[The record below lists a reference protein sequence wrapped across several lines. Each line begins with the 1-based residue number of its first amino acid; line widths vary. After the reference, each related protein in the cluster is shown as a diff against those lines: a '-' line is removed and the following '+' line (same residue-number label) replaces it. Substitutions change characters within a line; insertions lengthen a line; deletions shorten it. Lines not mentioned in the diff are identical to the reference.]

1 MQQLWLPLTSKMKL
15 PIVLVYL
22 TALIVGLSYGM
33 HNPIVPVFSKEIIG
47 ASYVELGI
55 IGFTN
60 FLPYMF
66 IPLFVGILLDK
77 FNNGL
82 LLSAGIALNSA
93 SVYLLSISQSVP
105 EVAFFRALTGVSH
118 AFFWPP
124 CERII
129 THVETPE
136 NRVKSIARFMGFFVG
151 GLMIGPLIGTF
162 LLENLDVGFRILF
175 QFSTYAVAIA
185 IITGLLL
192 SKYGKTTQHS
202 VINFGSIKQITKFPI
217 IVLLLIFCSASF
229 GTFLTIYPAFMN
241 DRSISSVNIELL
253 FFIFGISR
261 LVTLAF
267 VGPLAK
273 RTFHSLIAT
282 ILSIAFGMLIVFYS
296 FTFEM
301 FTIAMLIMGFGFTI
315 YFPLTFEIIM
325 RKAKKK
331 FSGGLI
337 GAYEATFGIGW
348 ATGPLFA
355 GIVSD
360 IFSKDAPYFAFF
372 VIGIIITVII
382 ILKRNNLQLQWN
394 QNLES

>member
-1 MQQLWLPLTSKMKL
+1 MKL
-15 PIVLVYL
+15 PILLVYL

-47 ASYVELGI
+47 ASYFELGI
-55 IGFTN
+55 IGLTN

-82 LLSAGIALNSA
+82 LLSAGITLNTA
-93 SVYLLSISQSVP
+93 SIYLLSISQSVP
-105 EVAFFRALTGVSH
+105 EIAFFRALTGMAH

-129 THVETPE
+129 SQVEDPE

-162 LLENLDVGFRILF
+162 LLENLDVTYRILF
-175 QFSTYAVAIA
+175 QYSTYAIAIA
-185 IITGLLL
+185 IITSLLL

-202 VINFGSIKQITKFPI
+202 TISLGSIKQMTKFPV
-217 IVLLLIFCSASF
+217 IVIMLIFCSTAF

-241 DRSISSVNIELL
+241 DRSISESNIELL

-267 VGPLAK
+267 VGPLQR

-282 ILSIAFGMLIVFYS
+282 ILSIAAGMLVVFYS

-325 RKAKKK
+325 RKSQKK

-348 ATGPLFA
+348 AAGPLFA
-355 GIVSD
+355 GIVAEA
-360 IFSKDAPYFAFF
+360 FGKDTPYLGFF
-372 VIGIIITVII
+372 VIGIIVTL
-382 ILKRNNLQLQWN
+382 ILVLNRKKLQIQWN
-394 QNLES
+394 QNL

>member
-1 MQQLWLPLTSKMKL
+1 MKI
-15 PIVLVYL
+15 PILLVYL

-47 ASYVELGI
+47 ASYLELGI
-55 IGFTN
+55 IGLTN

-66 IPLFVGILLDK
+66 IPLFVGVLLDK

-82 LLSAGIALNSA
+82 LLSAGIVLNTA

-105 EVAFFRALTGVSH
+105 EIAFFRALTGMAH

-129 THVETPE
+129 THVESPE

-162 LLENLDVGFRILF
+162 LLENLDVTYRILF
-175 QFSTYAVAIA
+175 QYSTYAIAIA
-185 IITGLLL
+185 IITGLML

-202 VINFGSIKQITKFPI
+202 VISFGSLKQITKFPI
-217 IVLLLIFCSASF
+217 IVMILIFCSSAF

-241 DRSISSVNIELL
+241 DRSISESNIELL

-261 LVTLAF
+261 LATLAF
-267 VGPLAK
+267 VGPLEK
-273 RTFHSLIAT
+273 RMFHSLVAT
-282 ILSIAFGMLIVFYS
+282 ILSIAFGMLVVFYS
-296 FTFEM
+296 TTFEM

-325 RKAKKK
+325 RKSQKK

-348 ATGPLFA
+348 AAGPLFA
-355 GIVSD
+355 GIVSQ
-360 IFSKDAPYFAFF
+360 IFDKDTPYLGFF
-372 VIGIIITVII
+372 VIGIIVTLII
-382 ILKRNNLQLQWN
+382 ILKRNKLQVQWN
-394 QNLES
+394 PSD

>member
-1 MQQLWLPLTSKMKL
+1 MKL
-15 PIVLVYL
+15 PILLVYL

-33 HNPIVPVFSKEIIG
+33 HNPIVPVFSKEVIG

-55 IGFTN
+55 IGLTN

-82 LLSAGIALNSA
+82 LLSAGIAVNTA
-93 SVYLLSISQSVP
+93 SVYLLSVSQSVP
-105 EVAFFRALTGVSH
+105 EVAFFRALTGIAH

-129 THVETPE
+129 SQVEEPE
-136 NRVKSIARFMGFFVG
+136 RRVKSIAKFMGFFVG
-151 GLMIGPLIGTF
+151 GLMTGPLIGTF
-162 LLENLDVGFRILF
+162 LLENFDVTYRILF
-175 QFSTYAVAIA
+175 QYSTYAIAIA

-202 VINFGSIKQITKFPI
+202 TISFDSIKHITKFPV
-217 IVLLLIFCSASF
+217 IVLMLVFCSTAF

-241 DRSISSVNIELL
+241 DRGISESNIELL

-267 VGPLAK
+267 VGPLEK
-273 RTFHSLIAT
+273 RTFHSLVAT
-282 ILSIAFGMLIVFYS
+282 IVSIAVGMLVVFYS
-296 FTFEM
+296 ATFEM

-325 RKAKKK
+325 RNVQKK

-348 ATGPLFA
+348 AAGPLFA
-355 GIVSD
+355 GIVSHV
-360 IFSKDAPYFAFF
+360 FGKDAPYLGFF
-372 VIGIIITVII
+372 VIGLIVTGIIV
-382 ILKRNNLQLQWN
+382 LKRNKLQIQWK
-394 QNLES
+394 QNI

>member
-1 MQQLWLPLTSKMKL
+1 MKL
-15 PIVLVYL
+15 PILLVYL

-47 ASYVELGI
+47 ASYFELGI
-55 IGFTN
+55 IGLTN

-82 LLSAGIALNSA
+82 LLSAGITLNTA
-93 SVYLLSISQSVP
+93 SIYLLSISQSVP
-105 EVAFFRALTGVSH
+105 EIAFFRALTGMAH

-129 THVETPE
+129 SQVEDPE

-162 LLENLDVGFRILF
+162 LLENLDVTYRILF
-175 QFSTYAVAIA
+175 QYSTYAIAIA
-185 IITGLLL
+185 IITSLLL

-202 VINFGSIKQITKFPI
+202 TIAFGSIKQMTKFPV
-217 IVLLLIFCSASF
+217 IVIMLIFCSTAF

-241 DRSISSVNIELL
+241 DRSISESNIELL

-261 LVTLAF
+261 LATLAF
-267 VGPLAK
+267 VGPLQR

-282 ILSIAFGMLIVFYS
+282 ILSIAAGMLVVFYS

-325 RKAKKK
+325 RKSQKK

-348 ATGPLFA
+348 AAGPLFA
-355 GIVSD
+355 GIVAEA
-360 IFSKDAPYFAFF
+360 FGKDTPYLGFF
-372 VIGIIITVII
+372 VIGIIVTL
-382 ILKRNNLQLQWN
+382 ILVLNRKKLQIQWN
-394 QNLES
+394 QNL

>member
-1 MQQLWLPLTSKMKL
+1 MKL
-15 PIVLVYL
+15 PILLVYL

-47 ASYVELGI
+47 ASYFELGI
-55 IGFTN
+55 IGLTN

-82 LLSAGIALNSA
+82 LLSAGIALNTA
-93 SVYLLSISQSVP
+93 SIYLLSISQSVP
-105 EVAFFRALTGVSH
+105 EIAFFRALTGMAH

-129 THVETPE
+129 SQVEDPE

-151 GLMIGPLIGTF
+151 GLIIGPF
-162 LLENLDVGFRILF
+162 LLENLDVTYRILF
-175 QFSTYAVAIA
+175 QYSTYAIAIA
-185 IITGLLL
+185 IITSLLL

-202 VINFGSIKQITKFPI
+202 TIAFGSIKQMTKFPV
-217 IVLLLIFCSASF
+217 IVIMLIFCSTAF

-241 DRSISSVNIELL
+241 DRSISESNIELL

-267 VGPLAK
+267 IGPLQR

-282 ILSIAFGMLIVFYS
+282 ILSIAAGMLVVFYS

-325 RKAKKK
+325 RKSQKK

-348 ATGPLFA
+348 AAGPLFA
-355 GIVSD
+355 GIVAEA
-360 IFSKDAPYFAFF
+360 FGKDTPYLGLF
-372 VIGIIITVII
+372 VIGIIVTL
-382 ILKRNNLQLQWN
+382 ILVLNRKKLQIQWN
-394 QNLES
+394 QNL

>member
-1 MQQLWLPLTSKMKL
+1 MKL
-15 PIVLVYL
+15 PILLVYL

-33 HNPIVPVFSKEIIG
+33 HNPIVPVFSKEVIG
-47 ASYVELGI
+47 ASYFELGI
-55 IGFTN
+55 IGLTN

-82 LLSAGIALNSA
+82 LLSAGIAVNTA

-105 EVAFFRALTGVSH
+105 EVAFFRALTGIAH

-129 THVETPE
+129 SQVEEPE
-136 NRVKSIARFMGFFVG
+136 RRVKSIAKFMGFFVG
-151 GLMIGPLIGTF
+151 GLMTGPLIGTF
-162 LLENLDVGFRILF
+162 LLENFDVTYRILF
-175 QFSTYAVAIA
+175 QYSTYTIAIA

-202 VINFGSIKQITKFPI
+202 TISFGSIKHITKFPV
-217 IVLLLIFCSASF
+217 IVLMLIFCSTAF

-241 DRSISSVNIELL
+241 DRGISESNIELL

-261 LVTLAF
+261 LVTLVF
-267 VGPLAK
+267 VGPLEK
-273 RTFHSLIAT
+273 RTFHSLVAT
-282 ILSIAFGMLIVFYS
+282 IVSIAVGMLVVFYS
-296 FTFEM
+296 ATFEM

-325 RKAKKK
+325 RNVQKK

-348 ATGPLFA
+348 AAGPLFA
-355 GIVSD
+355 GIVSHV
-360 IFSKDAPYFAFF
+360 FGKDAPYLGFF
-372 VIGIIITVII
+372 VIGLIVTGIIV
-382 ILKRNNLQLQWN
+382 LKRNKLQIQWK
-394 QNLES
+394 QNI

>member
-1 MQQLWLPLTSKMKL
+1 MKL
-15 PIVLVYL
+15 PILLVYL

-33 HNPIVPVFSKEIIG
+33 HNPIVPVFSKEVIG
-47 ASYVELGI
+47 ASYFELGI
-55 IGFTN
+55 IGLTN

-82 LLSAGIALNSA
+82 LLSAGIAVNTA
-93 SVYLLSISQSVP
+93 SVYLLSVSQSVP
-105 EVAFFRALTGVSH
+105 EVAFFRALTGIAH

-129 THVETPE
+129 SQVEEPE
-136 NRVKSIARFMGFFVG
+136 RRVKSIAKFMGFFVG
-151 GLMIGPLIGTF
+151 GLMTGPLIGTF
-162 LLENLDVGFRILF
+162 LLENFDVTYRILF
-175 QFSTYAVAIA
+175 QYSTYTIAIA

-202 VINFGSIKQITKFPI
+202 TISFVSIKHITKFPV
-217 IVLLLIFCSASF
+217 IVLMLIFCSTAF

-241 DRSISSVNIELL
+241 DRGISESNIELL

-261 LVTLAF
+261 LITLAF
-267 VGPLAK
+267 VGPLEK
-273 RTFHSLIAT
+273 RTFHSLVAT
-282 ILSIAFGMLIVFYS
+282 IVSIAVGMLVVFYS
-296 FTFEM
+296 ATFEM

-325 RKAKKK
+325 RNVQKK

-348 ATGPLFA
+348 AAGPLFA
-355 GIVSD
+355 GIVSHV
-360 IFSKDAPYFAFF
+360 FGKDAPYLGFF
-372 VIGIIITVII
+372 VIGLIVTGIIV
-382 ILKRNNLQLQWN
+382 LKRNKLQIQWK
-394 QNLES
+394 QNI

>member
-105 EVAFFRALTGVSH
+105 EVAFFRALTGVAH

-202 VINFGSIKQITKFPI
+202 VINFSSIKQITKFPI
-217 IVLLLIFCSASF
+217 IVLMLIFCSASF

-355 GIVSD
+355 GIVAD

-372 VIGIIITVII
+372 VIGIIVTVII

>member
-1 MQQLWLPLTSKMKL
+1 MKL
-15 PIVLVYL
+15 PILLVYL

-47 ASYVELGI
+47 ASYFELGV
-55 IGFTN
+55 IGLTN

-82 LLSAGIALNSA
+82 LLSAGITLNTA
-93 SVYLLSISQSVP
+93 SIYLLSISQSVP
-105 EVAFFRALTGVSH
+105 EIAFFRALTGMAH

-129 THVETPE
+129 SQVEDPE

-162 LLENLDVGFRILF
+162 LLENLDVTYRILF
-175 QFSTYAVAIA
+175 QYSTYAIAIA
-185 IITGLLL
+185 IITSLLL

-202 VINFGSIKQITKFPI
+202 TISLGSIKQMTKFPV
-217 IVLLLIFCSASF
+217 IVIMLIFCSTAF

-241 DRSISSVNIELL
+241 DRSISESNIELL

-267 VGPLAK
+267 VGPLQR

-282 ILSIAFGMLIVFYS
+282 ILSIAAGMLVVFYS

-325 RKAKKK
+325 RKSQKK

-348 ATGPLFA
+348 AAGPLFA
-355 GIVSD
+355 GIVAEA
-360 IFSKDAPYFAFF
+360 FGKDTPYLGFF
-372 VIGIIITVII
+372 VIGIMVTGMI
-382 ILKRNNLQLQWN
+382 ILNRKKLQIQWN
-394 QNLES
+394 QSL

>member
-1 MQQLWLPLTSKMKL
+1 MKL
-15 PIVLVYL
+15 PIILVYL

-47 ASYVELGI
+47 ASYFELGI
-55 IGFTN
+55 IGMTN

-66 IPLFVGILLDK
+66 IPLFVGVLLDR

-82 LLSAGIALNSA
+82 LLSAGIALNTA
-93 SVYLLSISQSVP
+93 SVYLLSISQTVP
-105 EVAFFRALTGVSH
+105 EVALYRALTGVAH

-129 THVETPE
+129 SHIESPE
-136 NRVKSIARFMGFFVG
+136 RRVKSIARFMGFFVG

-162 LLENLDVGFRILF
+162 LLEDLDVTYRILF
-175 QFSTYAVAIA
+175 QFSMYAVAIA
-185 IITGLLL
+185 IVTGLLL

-202 VINFGSIKQITKFPI
+202 TISLGSIKQITKFPTI
-217 IVLLLIFCSASF
+217 ILMLIFCSASF

-241 DRSISSVNIELL
+241 DRSISGTNIELL
-253 FFIFGISR
+253 FFVFGISR
-261 LVTLAF
+261 LITLAF
-267 VGPLAK
+267 VGPLGK
-273 RTFHSLIAT
+273 RTFQSLVAT
-282 ILSIAFGMLIVFYS
+282 ILSISVGMLIVFYS
-296 FTFEM
+296 HTFEM

-325 RKAKKK
+325 RKAQKK

-355 GIVSD
+355 GIVSE
-360 IFSKDAPYFAFF
+360 FFGNDAPYLAFF
-372 VIGIIITVII
+372 VIGLIVTGIIIFNKNK
-382 ILKRNNLQLQWN
+382 LKLQWN
-394 QNLES
+394 QNL

>member
-1 MQQLWLPLTSKMKL
+1 MKL
-15 PIVLVYL
+15 PIILVYL

-33 HNPIVPVFSKEIIG
+33 HNPIVPIFSKEIIG
-47 ASYVELGI
+47 ASYFELGI
-55 IGFTN
+55 IGMTN

-66 IPLFVGILLDK
+66 IPLFVGVLLDR

-82 LLSAGIALNSA
+82 LLSAGIALNTA
-93 SVYLLSISQSVP
+93 SVYLLSISQTVP
-105 EVAFFRALTGVSH
+105 EVALYRALTGVAH

-129 THVETPE
+129 SHVEPPE
-136 NRVKSIARFMGFFVG
+136 RRVKSIARFMGFFVG

-162 LLENLDVGFRILF
+162 LLEDLDVTYRILF
-175 QFSTYAVAIA
+175 QFSMYAVAIA
-185 IITGLLL
+185 IVTGLLL

-202 VINFGSIKQITKFPI
+202 TISLGSIKQITKFPT
-217 IVLLLIFCSASF
+217 IVLMLIFCSASF

-241 DRSISSVNIELL
+241 DRSISGTNIELL

-261 LVTLAF
+261 LITLAF
-267 VGPLAK
+267 VGPLGR
-273 RTFHSLIAT
+273 RTFHSLVAT
-282 ILSIAFGMLIVFYS
+282 ILSISVGMLIVFYS
-296 FTFEM
+296 HTFEM

-325 RKAKKK
+325 RKAQKK

-355 GIVSD
+355 GIISEFFGNDV
-360 IFSKDAPYFAFF
+360 PYLAFF
-372 VIGIIITVII
+372 VLGLIVTAIIIFNKNK
-382 ILKRNNLQLQWN
+382 LKLQWN
-394 QNLES
+394 QNL

>member
-1 MQQLWLPLTSKMKL
+1 MKL
-15 PIVLVYL
+15 PILLVYL

-33 HNPIVPVFSKEIIG
+33 HNPIVPVFSKEVIG
-47 ASYVELGI
+47 ASYFELGI
-55 IGFTN
+55 IGLTN

-82 LLSAGIALNSA
+82 LLSAGIALNTA
-93 SVYLLSISQSVP
+93 SIYLLSVSQSVP
-105 EVAFFRALTGVSH
+105 EIAFFRALTGMAH

-129 THVETPE
+129 SQVEDPE

-162 LLENLDVGFRILF
+162 LLENLDVTYRILF
-175 QFSTYAVAIA
+175 QYSTYAIAIA
-185 IITGLLL
+185 IITSLLL

-202 VINFGSIKQITKFPI
+202 TIAFGSIKQTKFPV
-217 IVLLLIFCSASF
+217 IVIMLIFCSTAF

-241 DRSISSVNIELL
+241 DRSISESNIELL

-267 VGPLAK
+267 IGPLQR

-282 ILSIAFGMLIVFYS
+282 ILSIAAGMLVVFYS

-325 RKAKKK
+325 RKSQKK

-348 ATGPLFA
+348 AAGPLFA
-355 GIVSD
+355 GIVAEV
-360 IFSKDAPYFAFF
+360 FGKDAPYLGFF
-372 VIGIIITVII
+372 VIGIIVTL
-382 ILKRNNLQLQWN
+382 ILVLNRKKLQIQWN
-394 QNLES
+394 QNL

>member
-1 MQQLWLPLTSKMKL
+1 MKL

-82 LLSAGIALNSA
+82 LLSAGIALNTA

-105 EVAFFRALTGVSH
+105 EVAFFRALTGVAH

-129 THVETPE
+129 SHVETPE

-202 VINFGSIKQITKFPI
+202 VINFSSIKQITKFPI
-217 IVLLLIFCSASF
+217 IVLMLIFCSASF

-355 GIVSD
+355 GIVAD

-372 VIGIIITVII
+372 VIGIIVTVII

>member
-1 MQQLWLPLTSKMKL
+1 
-15 PIVLVYL
+15 
-22 TALIVGLSYGM
+22 M
-33 HNPIVPVFSKEIIG
+33 HNPIVPVFSKEVIG
-47 ASYVELGI
+47 ASYFELGI
-55 IGFTN
+55 IGLTN

-82 LLSAGIALNSA
+82 LLSAGIALNTA
-93 SVYLLSISQSVP
+93 SIYLLSISQSVP
-105 EVAFFRALTGVSH
+105 EIAFFRALTGMAH

-129 THVETPE
+129 SQVEDPE

-162 LLENLDVGFRILF
+162 LLENLDVTYRILF
-175 QFSTYAVAIA
+175 QYSTYAIA
-185 IITGLLL
+185 IGIITSLLL

-202 VINFGSIKQITKFPI
+202 TISFGSIKQMTKFPV
-217 IVLLLIFCSASF
+217 IVIMLIFCSTAF

-241 DRSISSVNIELL
+241 DRSISESNIELL

-261 LVTLAF
+261 LVTLVF
-267 VGPLAK
+267 VGPLQR

-282 ILSIAFGMLIVFYS
+282 ILSIAVGMLIVFYS

-325 RKAKKK
+325 RRSQKK

-348 ATGPLFA
+348 AAGPLFA
-355 GIVSD
+355 GIVAEA
-360 IFSKDAPYFAFF
+360 FGKDAPYLGFF
-372 VIGIIITVII
+372 VIGIIVTVI
-382 ILKRNNLQLQWN
+382 LVLNRKKLQIQWN
-394 QNLES
+394 QNL

>member
-1 MQQLWLPLTSKMKL
+1 MKL
-15 PIVLVYL
+15 PILLVYL

-33 HNPIVPVFSKEIIG
+33 HNPIVPVFAKEVIG
-47 ASYVELGI
+47 ASYFELGI
-55 IGFTN
+55 IGLTN

-66 IPLFVGILLDK
+66 IPLFVGILLDR

-82 LLSAGIALNSA
+82 LLSAGIALNTVSI
-93 SVYLLSISQSVP
+93 YLLSISHSVP
-105 EVAFFRALTGVSH
+105 EIAFFRALTGVAH

-129 THVETPE
+129 SQMETPE
-136 NRVKSIARFMGFFVG
+136 NRVKSIAKFMGFFVG

-162 LLENLDVGFRILF
+162 LLENLDVTYRILF
-175 QFSTYAVAIA
+175 QVATYAIA
-185 IITGLLL
+185 IGIVSSLLL
-192 SKYGKTTQHS
+192 SKYGKTTQHGTIS
-202 VINFGSIKQITKFPI
+202 FGSIKQITKFPV
-217 IVLLLIFCSASF
+217 IVMMLIFCSTAF

-241 DRSISSVNIELL
+241 DRSISESHIELL

-261 LVTLAF
+261 LITLAF
-267 VGPLAK
+267 VGPLQR

-282 ILSIAFGMLIVFYS
+282 ILTISIGMLVVFYS
-296 FTFEM
+296 STFEM

-325 RKAKKK
+325 RKAQKK

-355 GIVSD
+355 GIV
-360 IFSKDAPYFAFF
+360 
-372 VIGIIITVII
+372 
-382 ILKRNNLQLQWN
+382 
-394 QNLES
+394 

>member
-1 MQQLWLPLTSKMKL
+1 MKL
-15 PIVLVYL
+15 PIILVYL

-33 HNPIVPVFSKEIIG
+33 HNPIVPVFSKEVID
-47 ASYVELGI
+47 ASYFELGI
-55 IGFTN
+55 IGLTN

-66 IPLFVGILLDK
+66 IPLIVGVLLDR

-82 LLSAGIALNSA
+82 LLSAGIALNTT

-105 EVAFFRALTGVSH
+105 EVAAFRALTGVAH

-129 THVETPE
+129 SHVETPE

-162 LLENLDVGFRILF
+162 LLENLDVSFRILF
-175 QFSTYAVAIA
+175 QYSTYAVAMA
-185 IITGLLL
+185 LITGLLL

-202 VINFGSIKQITKFPI
+202 TISLGSIKQITKFPT
-217 IVLLLIFCSASF
+217 IVIMLIFCSGCF

-241 DRSISSVNIELL
+241 DRSISESNIELL
-253 FFIFGISR
+253 FFVFGISR

-267 VGPLAK
+267 VGPLQK

-282 ILSIAFGMLIVFYS
+282 VLSIAIGMLIVFYS

-301 FTIAMLIMGFGFTI
+301 FTIAMLVMGFGFTI

-325 RKAKKK
+325 RRAQKK

-348 ATGPLFA
+348 ASGPLFA
-355 GIVSD
+355 GIVSEYFGKD
-360 IFSKDAPYFAFF
+360 IPYLGFF
-372 VIGIIITVII
+372 VIGIIVTLILII
-382 ILKRNNLQLQWN
+382 NRKKLQLEWN
-394 QNLES
+394 TNL

>member
-1 MQQLWLPLTSKMKL
+1 MKL
-15 PIVLVYL
+15 PILLVYL

-33 HNPIVPVFSKEIIG
+33 HNPIVPVFAKEVIG
-47 ASYVELGI
+47 ASYFELGI
-55 IGFTN
+55 IGLTN

-82 LLSAGIALNSA
+82 LLSAGIAVNTA
-93 SVYLLSISQSVP
+93 SVYLLSVSQSVP
-105 EVAFFRALTGVSH
+105 EVAFFRALTGIAH

-129 THVETPE
+129 SQVEEPE
-136 NRVKSIARFMGFFVG
+136 RRVKSIAKFMGFFVG
-151 GLMIGPLIGTF
+151 GLMTGPLIGTF
-162 LLENLDVGFRILF
+162 LLENFDVTYRILF
-175 QFSTYAVAIA
+175 QYSTYAIAIA

-202 VINFGSIKQITKFPI
+202 TISFGSIKHITKFPV
-217 IVLLLIFCSASF
+217 IVLMLIFCSTAF

-241 DRSISSVNIELL
+241 DRGISESNIELL

-267 VGPLAK
+267 VGPLEK
-273 RTFHSLIAT
+273 RTFHSLVAT
-282 ILSIAFGMLIVFYS
+282 IVSIAVGMLVVFYS
-296 FTFEM
+296 ATFEM

-325 RKAKKK
+325 RNVQKK

-348 ATGPLFA
+348 AAGPLFA
-355 GIVSD
+355 GIVSHV
-360 IFSKDAPYFAFF
+360 FGKDAPYLGFF
-372 VIGIIITVII
+372 VIGLIVTGIIV
-382 ILKRNNLQLQWN
+382 LKRNKLQIQWK
-394 QNLES
+394 QNI

>member
-1 MQQLWLPLTSKMKL
+1 MKL
-15 PIVLVYL
+15 PILLVYL

-33 HNPIVPVFSKEIIG
+33 HNPIVPVFSKEVIG
-47 ASYVELGI
+47 ASYFELGI
-55 IGFTN
+55 IGLTN

-82 LLSAGIALNSA
+82 LLSAGITLNTA
-93 SVYLLSISQSVP
+93 SIYLLSISQSVP
-105 EVAFFRALTGVSH
+105 EIAFFRALTGMAH

-129 THVETPE
+129 SQVEDPE

-162 LLENLDVGFRILF
+162 LLENLDVTYRILF
-175 QFSTYAVAIA
+175 QYSTYAIAIA
-185 IITGLLL
+185 IITSLLL

-202 VINFGSIKQITKFPI
+202 TISLGSIKQMTKFPV
-217 IVLLLIFCSASF
+217 IVIMLIFCSTAF

-241 DRSISSVNIELL
+241 DRSISESNIELL

-261 LVTLAF
+261 LATLAF
-267 VGPLAK
+267 VGPLQR

-282 ILSIAFGMLIVFYS
+282 ILSIAAGMLVVFYS

-325 RKAKKK
+325 RKSQKK

-348 ATGPLFA
+348 AAGPLFA
-355 GIVSD
+355 GIVAEA
-360 IFSKDAPYFAFF
+360 FGKDTPYLGFF
-372 VIGIIITVII
+372 VIGIIVTL
-382 ILKRNNLQLQWN
+382 ILVLNRKKLQIQWN
-394 QNLES
+394 QNL

>member
-1 MQQLWLPLTSKMKL
+1 MKL

-105 EVAFFRALTGVSH
+105 EVAFFRALTGVAH

-202 VINFGSIKQITKFPI
+202 VINFSSIKQITKFPI
-217 IVLLLIFCSASF
+217 IVLMLIFCSASF

-273 RTFHSLIAT
+273 RTSHSLIAT

-355 GIVSD
+355 GIVAD

-372 VIGIIITVII
+372 VIGIIVTVII

>member
-1 MQQLWLPLTSKMKL
+1 MKL
-15 PIVLVYL
+15 PILLVYL

-33 HNPIVPVFSKEIIG
+33 HNPIVPVFSKEVIG
-47 ASYVELGI
+47 ASYFELGI
-55 IGFTN
+55 IGLTN

-82 LLSAGIALNSA
+82 LLSAGIAVNTA

-105 EVAFFRALTGVSH
+105 EIAFFRALTGIAH

-129 THVETPE
+129 SQVEEPE
-136 NRVKSIARFMGFFVG
+136 RRVKSIAKFMGFFVG
-151 GLMIGPLIGTF
+151 GLMTGPLIGTF
-162 LLENLDVGFRILF
+162 LLENFDVTYRILF
-175 QFSTYAVAIA
+175 QYSTYTIAIA

-202 VINFGSIKQITKFPI
+202 TISFGSIKHITKFPV
-217 IVLLLIFCSASF
+217 IVLMLIFCSTAF

-241 DRSISSVNIELL
+241 DRGISESNIELL

-261 LVTLAF
+261 LATLAF
-267 VGPLAK
+267 VGPLEK
-273 RTFHSLIAT
+273 RTFHSLVAT
-282 ILSIAFGMLIVFYS
+282 IVSIAVGMLVVFYS
-296 FTFEM
+296 ATFEM

-325 RKAKKK
+325 RNVQKK

-348 ATGPLFA
+348 AAGPLFA
-355 GIVSD
+355 GIVSHV
-360 IFSKDAPYFAFF
+360 FGKDAPYLGFF
-372 VIGIIITVII
+372 VIGLIVTGIIV
-382 ILKRNNLQLQWN
+382 LKRNKLQIQWK
-394 QNLES
+394 QNI

>member
-1 MQQLWLPLTSKMKL
+1 MKL
-15 PIVLVYL
+15 PILLVYL

-33 HNPIVPVFSKEIIG
+33 HNPIVPVFSKEVIG
-47 ASYVELGI
+47 ASYFELGV
-55 IGFTN
+55 IGLAN

-82 LLSAGIALNSA
+82 LLSAGITLNTA
-93 SVYLLSISQSVP
+93 SIYLLSISQSVP
-105 EVAFFRALTGVSH
+105 EIAFFRALTGMAH

-129 THVETPE
+129 SQVEEPE
-136 NRVKSIARFMGFFVG
+136 NRIKSIARFMGFFVG

-162 LLENLDVGFRILF
+162 LLENLDVTYRILF
-175 QFSTYAVAIA
+175 QYSTYAIAIA
-185 IITGLLL
+185 IITSLLL

-202 VINFGSIKQITKFPI
+202 TISFDSIKQMTKFPV
-217 IVLLLIFCSASF
+217 IVIMLIFCSTAF

-241 DRSISSVNIELL
+241 DRSISESNIELL

-267 VGPLAK
+267 IGPLQR

-282 ILSIAFGMLIVFYS
+282 ILSIAAGMLIVFYS

-325 RKAKKK
+325 RKSQKK

-348 ATGPLFA
+348 AAGPLFA
-355 GIVSD
+355 GIVAEA
-360 IFSKDAPYFAFF
+360 FGKDVPYLGFF
-372 VIGIIITVII
+372 VIGIIVTL
-382 ILKRNNLQLQWN
+382 ILVLNRKKLQIQWN
-394 QNLES
+394 QNL

>member
-1 MQQLWLPLTSKMKL
+1 MKF
-15 PIVLVYL
+15 PILLVYL

-47 ASYVELGI
+47 ASYFELGI
-55 IGFTN
+55 IGLTN

-82 LLSAGIALNSA
+82 LLSAGIALNTL
-93 SVYLLSISQSVP
+93 SVYLLSISNSVP
-105 EVAFFRALTGVSH
+105 EVAFFRALTGMAH

-129 THVETPE
+129 SHVESPE

-151 GLMIGPLIGTF
+151 GLMIGPLIGTL
-162 LLENLDVGFRILF
+162 LLENFDVTYRILF
-175 QFSTYAVAIA
+175 QYSTYAIALA
-185 IITGLLL
+185 IITGLML

-202 VINFGSIKQITKFPI
+202 VISFGSIKQITKFPI
-217 IVLLLIFCSASF
+217 IVMMLIFCSSAF

-241 DRSISSVNIELL
+241 DRSISESNIELL

-261 LVTLAF
+261 LATLAF
-267 VGPLAK
+267 VGPLEK

-282 ILSIAFGMLIVFYS
+282 MLSIAIGMLIVFYS
-296 FTFEM
+296 STFEM
-301 FTIAMLIMGFGFTI
+301 FTIAMLVMGFGFTI

-325 RKAKKK
+325 RKAQKK

-348 ATGPLFA
+348 AAGPLFA
-355 GIVSD
+355 GIVSE
-360 IFSKDAPYFAFF
+360 IFYKDTPYLGFF
-372 VIGIIITVII
+372 IIGIIVTGII
-382 ILKRNNLQLQWN
+382 ILKRNKLQIQWK
-394 QNLES
+394 

>member
-1 MQQLWLPLTSKMKL
+1 MKL
-15 PIVLVYL
+15 PIILVYL

-47 ASYVELGI
+47 ASYFELGI
-55 IGFTN
+55 IGLTN

-66 IPLFVGILLDK
+66 IPLFVGVLLDR

-82 LLSAGIALNSA
+82 LLSAGIALNTA
-93 SVYLLSISQSVP
+93 SVYLLSISQTVP
-105 EVAFFRALTGVSH
+105 EVALYRALTGAAH

-129 THVETPE
+129 SHLESPE

-162 LLENLDVGFRILF
+162 LLENLEVTYRILF
-175 QFSTYAVAIA
+175 QYSMYAVAIS
-185 IITGLLL
+185 IVTGLLL

-202 VINFGSIKQITKFPI
+202 TISLGSLKQITKFPI
-217 IVLLLIFCSASF
+217 IILMLIFCSASF

-241 DRSISSVNIELL
+241 DRSISGTNIELL
-253 FFIFGISR
+253 FFVFGISR
-261 LVTLAF
+261 LATLAF
-267 VGPLAK
+267 VGPLEK
-273 RTFHSLIAT
+273 RIFHSLVAT

-296 FTFEM
+296 HTFEM

-315 YFPLTFEIIM
+315 YFPLTFGIIM
-325 RKAKKK
+325 RKAQKK

-348 ATGPLFA
+348 ASGPLFA
-355 GIVSD
+355 GIVSE
-360 IFSKDAPYFAFF
+360 FFGKAAPYLAFF
-372 VIGIIITVII
+372 VLGLIVASIIIIN
-382 ILKRNNLQLQWN
+382 RNKLQLQWN
-394 QNLES
+394 QGL

>member
-1 MQQLWLPLTSKMKL
+1 MKL
-15 PIVLVYL
+15 PILLVYL

-33 HNPIVPVFSKEIIG
+33 HNPIVPVFAKEVIG

-55 IGFTN
+55 IGLAN

-82 LLSAGIALNSA
+82 LLSAGIAVNTA

-105 EVAFFRALTGVSH
+105 EVVFFRALTGIAH

-129 THVETPE
+129 SQVEEPE
-136 NRVKSIARFMGFFVG
+136 RRIRSIAKFMGFFVG
-151 GLMIGPLIGTF
+151 GLMTGPLIGTF
-162 LLENLDVGFRILF
+162 LLENFDVMYRILF
-175 QFSTYAVAIA
+175 QYSTYTIAIA

-202 VINFGSIKQITKFPI
+202 TINFGSIKHITKFPV
-217 IVLLLIFCSASF
+217 IVLMLIFCSTAF

-241 DRSISSVNIELL
+241 DRGISESNIELL

-267 VGPLAK
+267 VGPLEK
-273 RTFHSLIAT
+273 RTFHSLVAT
-282 ILSIAFGMLIVFYS
+282 IVSIAGGMLIVFYS
-296 FTFEM
+296 ATFEM

-325 RKAKKK
+325 RNVQKK

-348 ATGPLFA
+348 AAGPLFA
-355 GIVSD
+355 GIVSHV
-360 IFSKDAPYFAFF
+360 FGKDAPYLGFF
-372 VIGIIITVII
+372 VIGLIVTVII
-382 ILKRNNLQLQWN
+382 VLKRNKLQIQWK
-394 QNLES
+394 QNI

>member
-1 MQQLWLPLTSKMKL
+1 MKL
-15 PIVLVYL
+15 PILLVYL

-47 ASYVELGI
+47 ASYLELGI
-55 IGFTN
+55 IGLTN

-66 IPLFVGILLDK
+66 IPLFVGVLLDK

-82 LLSAGIALNSA
+82 LLSAGIALNTVSI
-93 SVYLLSISQSVP
+93 YLLSISQSVP
-105 EVAFFRALTGVSH
+105 EIAFFRALTGMAH

-129 THVETPE
+129 THVESPE

-162 LLENLDVGFRILF
+162 LLENLDVTYRVLF
-175 QFSTYAVAIA
+175 QYSTYAIAIA
-185 IITGLLL
+185 IITGLML

-202 VINFGSIKQITKFPI
+202 IISFGSLKQITKFPI
-217 IVLLLIFCSASF
+217 IVLILIFCSSAF

-241 DRSISSVNIELL
+241 DRSISESHIELL

-261 LVTLAF
+261 LATLAF
-267 VGPLAK
+267 VGPLGK
-273 RTFHSLIAT
+273 RTFHSLVAT
-282 ILSIAFGMLIVFYS
+282 ILSISVGMLIVFYS
-296 FTFEM
+296 STFEM

-325 RKAKKK
+325 RKSQKK

-348 ATGPLFA
+348 AAGPLFA
-355 GIVSD
+355 GIVSY
-360 IFSKDAPYFAFF
+360 IFDKDVPYLGFF
-372 VIGIIITVII
+372 VIGIIVTLII
-382 ILKRNNLQLQWN
+382 ILKRNKLQAQWN
-394 QNLES
+394 QNP

>member
-1 MQQLWLPLTSKMKL
+1 MKL
-15 PIVLVYL
+15 PILLVYL

-55 IGFTN
+55 IGLTN

-66 IPLFVGILLDK
+66 IPLFVGVLLDK

-82 LLSAGIALNSA
+82 LLSAGIALNTA

-105 EVAFFRALTGVSH
+105 EIAVFRALTGAAH

-129 THVETPE
+129 SHVEAPE
-136 NRVKSIARFMGFFVG
+136 QRVKSIARFMGFFVG

-162 LLENLDVGFRILF
+162 LLENLDVTYRILF
-175 QFSTYAVAIA
+175 QYSTYAVA
-185 IITGLLL
+185 
-192 SKYGKTTQHS
+192 
-202 VINFGSIKQITKFPI
+202 VIM
-217 IVLLLIFCSASF
+217 LIFCSGCF
-229 GTFLTIYPAFMN
+229 GTFLTIYPAFMS
-241 DRSISSVNIELL
+241 DRSISVSNIELL
-253 FFIFGISR
+253 FFVFGISR

-267 VGPLAK
+267 VSPLEK
-273 RTFHSLIAT
+273 RMLHSLIAT
-282 ILSIAFGMLIVFYS
+282 ILSISFGMLVVFYS
-296 FTFEM
+296 HSFEM

-348 ATGPLFA
+348 AAGPLFA
-355 GIVSD
+355 GIVSE
-360 IFSKDAPYFAFF
+360 IFGNDAPYLAFF
-372 VIGIIITVII
+372 VIGIIVTGII
-382 ILKRNNLQLQWN
+382 VVNKKKLQLTWN
-394 QNLES
+394 QSL

>member
-105 EVAFFRALTGVSH
+105 EVAFFRALTGVAH

-217 IVLLLIFCSASF
+217 IVLMLIFCSASF

-355 GIVSD
+355 GIVAD

-372 VIGIIITVII
+372 VIGIIVTVII
-382 ILKRNNLQLQWN
+382 ILKRNDLQLQWN
-394 QNLES
+394 STL

>member
-1 MQQLWLPLTSKMKL
+1 MKL
-15 PIVLVYL
+15 PILLVYL

-33 HNPIVPVFSKEIIG
+33 HNPIVPVFSKEVIG
-47 ASYVELGI
+47 ASYFELGI
-55 IGFTN
+55 IGLSN

-82 LLSAGIALNSA
+82 LLSAGIALNTA
-93 SVYLLSISQSVP
+93 SIYLLSISQSVP
-105 EVAFFRALTGVSH
+105 EIAFFRALTGMAH

-129 THVETPE
+129 SQVEEPE

-162 LLENLDVGFRILF
+162 LLENLDVTYRILF
-175 QFSTYAVAIA
+175 QYATYAIAIA
-185 IITGLLL
+185 IITSLLL

-202 VINFGSIKQITKFPI
+202 TIAFGSIKQITKFPV
-217 IVLLLIFCSASF
+217 IVIMLIFCSTAF

-241 DRSISSVNIELL
+241 DRSISESNIELL

-261 LVTLAF
+261 LATLAF
-267 VGPLAK
+267 VGPLQR

-282 ILSIAFGMLIVFYS
+282 ILSIAAGMLVVFYS
-296 FTFEM
+296 STFEM

-325 RKAKKK
+325 RKSQKK

-348 ATGPLFA
+348 ASGPLFA
-355 GIVSD
+355 GIVAD
-360 IFSKDAPYFAFF
+360 AFGKDAPYLGFF
-372 VIGIIITVII
+372 VIGIIVTL
-382 ILKRNNLQLQWN
+382 ILVLNRKKLQIQWN
-394 QNLES
+394 QNL